1 MLRREKAASLILF
14 SITPRFEV
22 FYALQALAQPAR
34 PGHETWKRE
43 TGRSLPRELKRSLQL
58 LAPSPLLWPLLA
70 DALRDAPPMVQFG
83 AMIDELRMMDVPAFQ
98 HAILSGVFKRTDS
111 VKGLISGERTLAET
125 VAAEA
130 AAQKQLLTLLGLVP
144 FRQNGSSARAFG
156 RLVDGPGGYR
166 TQLADALESFWD
178 SSFAK
183 TWEAMK
189 PKMLDAGDRLEGILS
204 NSSLDEFARVT
215 QLPIRIEDESVVSV
229 RGSIRVPLRLV
240 DGIHLIPSAFNS
252 GRFWAAYADTAER
265 TRFFVPLLDA
275 ALWPAGDER
284 PEPAAAF
291 KALGD
296 TTRYAIASMI
306 ARTPMTSVEL
316 ARAFAVSKPTISH
329 HVQLLRSARLLEET
343 TTENGVMLSLNR
355 AALERVSGDAA
366 VEMFSATGPAPAVRR
381 TRK

>member
-1 MLRREKAASLILF
+1 MPRRDKAASLILF

-22 FYALQALAQPAR
+22 FYALQELTQQVR
-34 PGHETWKRE
+34 PGHEAWKRE
-43 TGRSLPRELKRSLQL
+43 TGRNLPRELKKSLQR

-83 AMIDELRMMDVPAFQ
+83 AMLDELRMLDIAAFQ
-98 HAILSGVFKRTDS
+98 QAVLGGVFKRADS
-111 VKGLISGERTLAET
+111 VQGLTSGERTLAET

-130 AAQKQLLTLLGLVP
+130 ASQKQLLTLLGLIP
-144 FRQNGSSARAFG
+144 FSQNSPSARAFG
-156 RLVDGPGGYR
+156 RIVEGPAEYR
-166 TQLADALESFWD
+166 RQLADALESFWE

-189 PKMLDAGDRLEGILS
+189 PKMLDAGDRLEAILS
-204 NSSLDEFARVT
+204 NSSLDEFARIT
-215 QLPIRIEDESVVSV
+215 QLPIRIDDESVVSV
-229 RGSIRVPLRLV
+229 RGSIRVPLSLV
-240 DGIHLIPSAFNS
+240 DGIHVIPSAFNS
-252 GRFWAAYADTAER
+252 GRFWAAYTSNSER
-265 TRFFVPLLDA
+265 TRFFVPVLDA
-275 ALWPAGDER
+275 SLWPAGDEPPD
-284 PEPAAAF
+284 PEAAF

-343 TTENGVMLSLNR
+343 TTDNGVLLSLNR
-355 AALERVSGDAA
+355 AVLERVSGDAA
-366 VEMFSATGPAPAVRR
+366 AAMFSATAPAPAIRR

>member
-1 MLRREKAASLILF
+1 MPRRDKAASLILF

-22 FYALQALAQPAR
+22 FYGLQEFTQRTR
-34 PGHETWKRE
+34 PGHEAWKRE
-43 TGRSLPRELKRSLQL
+43 TGRQVSRKLKQSLQL

-83 AMIDELRMMDVPAFQ
+83 AMLDELRMMDEAAFQ
-98 HAILSGVFKRTDS
+98 HAVLSGVFKRTDS
-111 VKGLISGERTLAET
+111 VKGLTSGERTLADT

-130 AAQKQLLTLLGLVP
+130 DSQKQLLTLLGLVP
-144 FRQNGSSARAFG
+144 FRQNSPSARAFG
-156 RLVDGPGGYR
+156 RLVDGPGEYR

-189 PKMLDAGDRLEGILS
+189 PKMLDAGDRLEATLS
-204 NSSLDEFARVT
+204 NSSVDEFARIT
-215 QLPIRIEDESVVSV
+215 QLPIRIEGESVVSV

-240 DGIHLIPSAFNS
+240 DGIHVIPSAFNS
-252 GRFWAAYADTAER
+252 GRFWAAYSEPSER
-265 TRFFVPLLDA
+265 TRFFIPLLDA
-275 ALWPAGDER
+275 ALWPAGDDA

-291 KALGD
+291 RALGD

-329 HVQLLRSARLLEET
+329 HVQLLRAARLLEET
-343 TTENGVMLSLNR
+343 TTENGVVLSLNR
-355 AALERVSGDAA
+355 SALERVSADAA
-366 VEMFSATGPAPAVRR
+366 TEMFSADSPAPVPRR